1 MPSDNQLL
9 MENEI
14 IFEGNR
20 LEDSFS
26 EIPGQWQTIWLF
38 NGSTNNKFNHT
49 TIKNSTVGI
58 LCDGNQ
64 EDDNKLEN
72 KRIVGIVCQGAV
84 DGQFEGQSF
93 AEKTSQLIDNI
104 NIPEDI
110 WENEINNDK
119 VNLE

>member
-1 MPSDNQLL
+1 MPSYDQSL

-49 TIKNSTVGI
+49 TIKNSTIGI
-58 LCDGNQ
+58 LCDGNK
-64 EDDNKLEN
+64 EDENKLE
-72 KRIVGIVCQGAV
+72 
-84 DGQFEGQSF
+84 
-93 AEKTSQLIDNI
+93 
-104 NIPEDI
+104 
-110 WENEINNDK
+110 INNTQIYNSSNFGILGRATNIK
-119 VNLE
+119 CENLKTESVI